1 MKRRAFLSVAA
12 ALSLACRKKAPPAP
26 PPPMQPPPAAPAS
39 STVPMDP
46 RAALDIRDW
55 TFEGDRRAVV
65 LVPRGLVAGTK
76 LPVLVALHGMG
87 ETTSAERGAH
97 GWLDVYD
104 VDRAIDRLRHPPL
117 VPQDFQGLVTPER
130 LAQINGELATRGYQ
144 GLVVVCPYLP
154 KEIGSNDLPYDAYGK
169 WLGEVL
175 LPRVRA
181 ETPALDGASNTG
193 IDGVSLGG
201 ITALR
206 IGLARADLFG
216 VVGALQPAVNDLDVA
231 DALADALQQQLGSR
245 PLRVITSTEDAYR
258 ATLEGLHAKLDAR
271 KVPHEFL
278 VTEGPHDYVWNKGP
292 GALEMLLFH
301 DRAQR
306 PH

>member
-1 MKRRAFLSVAA
+1 MKRRAFLSLGA
-12 ALSLACRKKAPPAP
+12 ALALACRKKSPPPPA
-26 PPPMQPPPAAPAS
+26 PMQPPAPAPS
-39 STVPMDP
+39 SSAPPGP
-46 RAALDIRDW
+46 RGALDIRDW
-55 TFEGDRRAVV
+55 SFDGDRRAVV
-65 LVPRGLVAGTK
+65 LVPKDVAVGTK

-97 GWLDVYD
+97 GWLDDYD
-104 VDRAIDRLRHPPL
+104 LDRAIDRLRHPPL
-117 VPQDFQGLVTPER
+117 VAADFQALVTPER

-144 GLVVVCPYLP
+144 GLIVVCPYLP
-154 KEIGSNDLPYDAYGK
+154 KEIGTNDLPYDVYAK

-175 LPRVRA
+175 LPRVRK
-181 ETPALDGASNTG
+181 ETPAEGGATNTG

-216 VVGALQPAVNDLDVA
+216 VVGALQPAVNDLDIA
-231 DALADALQQQLGSR
+231 DALADSLQQGLNGR
-245 PLRVITSTEDAYR
+245 PLRVVTSKEDAYR
-258 ATLEGLHAKLDAR
+258 ETLEGLHAKLDAR

-278 VTEGPHDYVWNKGP
+278 VSEGPHDYIWNKGP
-292 GALEMLLFH
+292 GAIEMLLFH